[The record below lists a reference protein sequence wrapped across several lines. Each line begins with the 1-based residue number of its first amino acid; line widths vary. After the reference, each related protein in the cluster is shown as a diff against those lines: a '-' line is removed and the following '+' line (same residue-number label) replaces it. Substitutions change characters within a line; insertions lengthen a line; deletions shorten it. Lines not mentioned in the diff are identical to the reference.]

1 MSRPGQGLSTLRP
14 AHRPSKTNVVRQL
27 PSLLLGILG
36 ASRYRFRDAAG
47 RIGWDHRAERRR
59 QDNSAAAD
67 VRYYT
72 AHLWG
77 NQGGGADRPGPGAR
91 RRLRL
96 GDDGPPT
103 FADQRRGPW
112 TAPVGYTQART
123 VDRRVCRD
131 RPVYRSAGAALFRRY
146 ALAVG
151 LRDLRTRRSRHSDR
165 GRGAGG
171 RPPRFP
177 PQTPLRPGIV
187 QPTPH

>member
-77 NQGGGADRPGPGAR
+77 NQGGGADRPDPGAR

-96 GDDGPPT
+96 GDDGPPKC
-103 FADQRRGPW
+103 ADQRRGPW

-123 VDRRVCRD
+123 VDRRVCLD
-131 RPVYRSAGAALFRRY
+131 RPVYRSAGAALFRRH
-146 ALAVG
+146 ALAVYG
-151 LRDLRTRRSRHSDR
+151 D
-165 GRGAGG
+165 GRGIGEDD
-171 RPPRFP
+171 
-177 PQTPLRPGIV
+177 GIRIRLGAEARGALS
-187 QPTPH
+187 HAYANRRYAKWRSW